1 MTAEEGRMKKRVLL
15 LEDDRK
21 ITDLLTEYLS
31 GFDYQ
36 VWSTSS
42 PSSAREYLKR
52 NHPDIAILDVMLPE
66 EDGFTFLRTLR
77 SQSDL
82 PVIMLTARG
91 DLTDRVVGLELGAD
105 DYMPK
110 PFEPR
115 ELIARMSALLRR
127 AEKRNPDTTPAEQ
140 NLRFANLEILSDART
155 VIFQGLE
162 LPMTGMEFDILYH
175 LARNQGI
182 VMSRD
187 RLTELI
193 HGEEFEPFNRTIDI
207 LVSRIR
213 NKLGDDAAN
222 PRYIRTVRGVGY
234 LFKATAKKD

>member
-1 MTAEEGRMKKRVLL
+1 MKKRVLL

>member
-1 MTAEEGRMKKRVLL
+1 
-15 LEDDRK
+15 
-21 ITDLLTEYLS
+21 
-31 GFDYQ
+31 
-36 VWSTSS
+36 
-42 PSSAREYLKR
+42 LKR

>member
-1 MTAEEGRMKKRVLL
+1 MKKRVLL

-21 ITDLLTEYLS
+21 ITELLTEYLA

-42 PSSAREYLKR
+42 PSGARGYLKK
-52 NHPDIAILDVMLPE
+52 NNPDIAILDVMLPE
-66 EDGFTFLRTLR
+66 EDGFSFLRSLR
-77 SQSDL
+77 SQSDI

-91 DLTDRVVGLELGAD
+91 ELTDRVVGLELGAD

-127 AEKRNPDTTPAEQ
+127 ADRQGQDSRPVEQ
-140 NLRFANLEILSDART
+140 TLAFSNLEILCDART
-155 VIFQGLE
+155 VLFQGRE
-162 LPMTGMEFDILYH
+162 LPMTAMEFDILYH

-213 NKLGDDAAN
+213 HKLNDDAAN
-222 PRYIRTVRGVGY
+222 PKYIRTVRGVGY
-234 LFKATAKKD
+234 LFKATEKPA

>member
-1 MTAEEGRMKKRVLL
+1 MKKRVLL

-21 ITDLLTEYLS
+21 ITNLLTEYLS